1 MTTDH
6 ASVGQTKKLERGN
19 IQMITARLAALLT
32 LLVATLHEGV
42 DRLRQQPDHGGHAV
56 EYAIGIGGSAVVI
69 LGVIA
74 ALKSGLANVIK
85 SWVFK

>member
-1 MTTDH
+1 
-6 ASVGQTKKLERGN
+6 
-19 IQMITARLAALLT
+19 MITARLAAMLT
-32 LLVATLHEGV
+32 MLVATLYQRV
-42 DRLRQQPDHGGHAV
+42 DRLRREPDHGGHAV